1 MLGKYVL
8 IDSVYVNPVASDIMT
23 NRIRYIKLCLREENR
38 KAWQI
43 SSVGKI

>member
-8 IDSVYVNPVASDIMT
+8 IDSVYVNPVVSDIKT
-23 NRIRYIKLCLREENR
+23 NRYIKLCLREENR

-43 SSVGKI
+43 SSVS